1 MSRARILGRV
11 GSLRCVPAGGGLAV
25 LAALLALTLGTGAR
39 AQAAPTGGPAIC
51 AEAAS
56 GRLELHCRLGQA
68 AGRAIG
74 GAEFGAIAALAR
86 AQGRL
91 ERRIAG
97 PDTPPRLIPFATP
110 ILRHESDINGGNPD
124 RPLVLGNLVFTGDPG
139 RVRRAGVVAGAEFGV
154 ALAHAA
160 PPGLR
165 LGLVGAWS
173 GATDGSEGAGIR
185 SARLSGCLERGLAL
199 GWFAELCAEARRTL
213 RRFATTDTRA
223 TTLRV
228 GRVFTAPGRTHAE
241 AHLGVARA
249 LLDFAGQRR
258 FLGGIDAIH
267 QNGWHTGL
275 HLMAGSAVG
284 GRHAV
289 RREAAGRIRI
299 PVGARWVR
307 IETNISAAS
316 GSFYFGVPR
325 TETTFG
331 ATLVVPLTRAL
342 RLSAGYRR
350 TRASIDYFASEGATF
365 GIQFAPIPF

>member
-1 MSRARILGRV
+1 LGARILGRV
-11 GSLRCVPAGGGLAV
+11 GSLRCVPACGGLAI
-25 LAALLALTLGTGAR
+25 LAGLLALTLGTGVC
-39 AQAAPTGGPAIC
+39 AQAVPTGGPAIC
-51 AEAAS
+51 TEAAS

-86 AQGRL
+86 AQGRMD
-91 ERRIAG
+91 G
-97 PDTPPRLIPFATP
+97 PAAPPRLTPFVIP
-110 ILRHESDINGGNPD
+110 ILRQEGDINGGNPD
-124 RPLVLGNLVFTGDPG
+124 RPLVLGNLVFMGDPA
-139 RVRRAGVVAGAEFGV
+139 RLRTSGVVAGAEIGV
-154 ALAHAA
+154 ALVHAA
-160 PPGLR
+160 PPGVR

-249 LLDFAGQRR
+249 LQDFAGQRR
-258 FLGGIDAIH
+258 LLGGIDTIH
-267 QNGWHTGL
+267 RNGWHTGV

-289 RREAAGRIRI
+289 RREAVGRIRI
-299 PVGARWVR
+299 PAGARWVR
-307 IETNISAAS
+307 IETSISAAS

-325 TETTFG
+325 NETTLG
-331 ATLVVPLTRAL
+331 AALVVPLTRAL